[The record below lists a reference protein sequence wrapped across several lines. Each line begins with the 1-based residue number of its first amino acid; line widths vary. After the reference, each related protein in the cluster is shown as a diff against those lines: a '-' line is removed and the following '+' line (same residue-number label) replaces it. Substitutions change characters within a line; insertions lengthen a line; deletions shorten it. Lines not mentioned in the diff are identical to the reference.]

1 MNAEDLS
8 KGIVILCICIFISL
22 MLTQN
27 SLAKEKGVSIEI
39 LRDDFRDDRIGSLCG
54 QIHDELVELYDAE
67 QYKNG
72 IATLA
77 EAYEKDIKIR
87 LICLESDVPLT
98 YVKEKDSK
106 RYVSDEISQL
116 IEEVYEKIGPVTG
129 IDHIIVKK
137 KNGVLGDAGEK
148 NFLNLIE
155 RNDELTKLF
164 FKINSNIGYIFYE
177 FLLDSEADCIKD
189 IQSYHSEVLKAL
201 QSSPKFIDSK
211 KEENNPKNLKPD
223 LFITFDEDFKKV
235 FELISATNY
244 WDSNDLIKTPVVI
257 LHKEGEII
265 DYDSLYNFINGID
278 RDLNIVYYVRGKDKL
293 SVTKVQSTLASITNK
308 QITSYIIDSDKNSID
323 AIDFNG
329 LNLKDRSRYCIDFE
343 GTENKYFDYKFSIVS
358 AIYASRNG
366 GFVSFEN
373 EDCGVIIKASE
384 TEYNRMLEE
393 LSFTSENLVLYNSYD
408 IHFHDLYT
416 VEGCNLRDFNRFR
429 TSAGDISETYSR
441 DSFNVPL
448 LAIIRK
454 AFPIDV
460 FYNETMLYHFKKPS
474 QCSSE
479 YTELLQKLHGL
490 NPCILDGIL
499 FGLPNKINSEELEN
513 YLAFKILDDTDIF
526 KKIIDT
532 VTNKM
537 FQTSEKYP
545 HLLTK
550 LDPEYVL
557 YIVSNPY
564 TIPHRVNIWSYPL
577 SSLVLDYYSNDK
589 TNGNNILCSD
599 LYHFAFEQEI
609 KNEID
614 VRTEISSAILRIL
627 EEEPQKNT
635 GWFFGISET
644 DTNILILKNL
654 FYELANPTKLVSSM
668 YGPEITMSFGGPFI
682 SKMYSLKEFSSYDNL
697 YKYVYQTLLFDLL
710 LNIGLSSHSKGP
722 TTVLD
727 EYLNTLLSDTKNYLF
742 YEMVLSD
749 DYNKYNKYFCK
760 DEYCIPVGIAE
771 SPYEYSNNIISH
783 SVFPSPGIKTEGS
796 NLRKS
801 SASQKIPFESS
812 IMFVD
817 AHGSPSS
824 IFFNPNDPSSELLG
838 PQFDGNIISKLSDQ
852 WPLVIASSCLI
863 ADYYSK
869 IDISKNEY
877 ALDFSPINYF
887 IRGGSYSIS
896 SSIKSVTVT
905 LLNNLGSENEDTTLS
920 NLDSDIH
927 MLLDDT
933 IVTGGDVAKKWKI
946 AVSSQAPDINYED
959 LDSDV
964 KKIVRARTVSELN
977 YKSLNLFIGD
987 PKVKIQP
994 SEKLGFISDIYFT
1007 TTQIEKTKVF
1017 SFFERLLDSLKKG
1030 KGEAVSIS
1038 REELEE
1044 IKEIILSSKPFYY
1057 DTFFDELI
1065 QDYGNFVIIELP
1077 DYSGGTRQVHISIS

>member
-1 MNAEDLS
+1 MNAEDLR

-39 LRDDFRDDRIGSLCG
+39 LRDDFRDDRIGSLCS
-54 QIHDELVELYDAE
+54 QIHDELVELYNDE

-72 IATLA
+72 IATLIK
-77 EAYEKDIKIR
+77 AYEKDVKIR

-98 YVKEKDSK
+98 YVEEKDRK
-106 RYVSDEISQL
+106 RYVSDEIGLL
-116 IEEVYEKIGPVTG
+116 IGEVYEDIGHVTG

-137 KNGVLGDAGEK
+137 KNGVLADDGEK

-164 FKINSNIGYIFYE
+164 LKINYGIGYIFSDV
-177 FLLDSEADCIKD
+177 LLDFEADCIRD
-189 IQSYHSEVLKAL
+189 IQSYHSEVLMAL
-201 QSSPKFIDSK
+201 QNSPTIIGSQ
-211 KEENNPKNLKPD
+211 KEENTPKTLKPD
-223 LFITFDEDFKKV
+223 LFITFDDDFKRV

-244 WDSNDLIKTPVVI
+244 WDGNTLIKTPVIV

-278 RDLNIVYYVRGKDKL
+278 RDLNIVYYLSGKDRL
-293 SVTKVQSTLASITNK
+293 STNRVQSTLSSITNK
-308 QITSYIIDSDKNSID
+308 QINSYFINSDENSID
-323 AIDFNG
+323 SIDFSE
-329 LNLKDRSRYCIDFE
+329 LNLKRRIKYCIDFE

-441 DSFNVPL
+441 DSLNVPFL
-448 LAIIRK
+448 GIIRK

-479 YTELLQKLHGL
+479 YTELLQKLRGL

-499 FGLPNKINSEELEN
+499 FGLPNKTNPEKMKKYLE
-513 YLAFKILDDTDIF
+513 FKTLDDTDIF
-526 KKIIDT
+526 KKIVDT

-697 YKYVYQTLLFDLL
+697 YKYAYQTLLFDLL
-710 LNIGLSSHSKGP
+710 LNIGLPYNSKGP

-727 EYLNTLLSDTKNYLF
+727 EYLNTLSDTKNYLF

-783 SVFPSPGIKTEGS
+783 SVFPSPGIKIEEST
-796 NLRKS
+796 LKKS
-801 SASQKIPFESS
+801 ATSQVIPFESS

-863 ADYYSK
+863 ADYYS
-869 IDISKNEY
+869 IINISKNEY

-905 LLNNLGSENEDTTLS
+905 LLNNLGSENEDATLS
-920 NLDSDIH
+920 ILDSDIY

-964 KKIVRARTVSELN
+964 KKIVRAKTVSELN

-987 PKVKIQP
+987 PAVKIKP

-1017 SFFERLLDSLKKG
+1017 NFFERLLDSLERG
-1030 KGEAVSIS
+1030 RGETVSVS

-1044 IKEIILSSKPFYY
+1044 IKKIILSSKPFYY
-1057 DTFFDELI
+1057 DTFFDGLI
-1065 QDYGNFVIIELP
+1065 QDYGEFIIIELP